1 MNQLILTA
9 DFDFADLALSE
20 LQRTFR
26 AAKVVATLAPGIF
39 LVEIEQPFIELAD
52 QWRLAPPI
60 FIRHIAPVQIVVPL
74 QAQAEAD
81 LAALRQQ
88 VIIEIAP
95 LIDPELA
102 FSVQTRILADLPYK
116 PFDVNNALADVIK
129 TNTNATLDVRV
140 PEQILSVVCAVTL
153 DQPVPAGSPP
163 IPHAAFI
170 GLSLTI
176 HNISDWA
183 GGVRRFAREADQVS
197 RSEFKLLEALEIFVI
212 ELPPH
217 GVALDLGASP
227 GGWTRVLRLHE
238 QYVTAVDPGEL
249 DPRVAKDRGVRHK
262 RVTAEAYLA
271 DEPDQFDIIVND
283 MRMDAR
289 DSARLMVKYVRQLQP
304 HGIVIMTLKL
314 PEQNRPP
321 VIDHAF
327 NLLREAYQ
335 IVGAR
340 QLFHNRSEIT
350 VYLKPL
356 PSVYSQYE

>member
-1 MNQLILTA
+1 MNQFIMTA
-9 DFDFADLALSE
+9 DFDFADLALGE
-20 LQRTFR
+20 LQRTCR
-26 AAKVVATLAPGIF
+26 TAKVTATLAPGIF
-39 LVEIEQPFIELAD
+39 LVESAQPFVELAE

-60 FIRHIAPVQIVVPL
+60 FIRHLSPVQIVVPL
-74 QAQAEAD
+74 HAQTEAD
-81 LAALRQQ
+81 LATLREQ
-88 VIIEIAP
+88 VMVEIVP
-95 LIDPELA
+95 LIDPDLA

-129 TNTNATLDVRV
+129 TSTAAPLDVRL

-153 DQPVPAGSPP
+153 DHPVPAGSPP
-163 IPHAAFI
+163 IPHSALI
-170 GLSLTI
+170 GLSLAI
-176 HNISDWA
+176 HNLSDWA

-197 RSEFKLLEALEIFVI
+197 RSEFKLLEALEIFEI

-238 QYVTAVDPGEL
+238 QYVTAIDPGDL
-249 DPRVAKDRGVRHK
+249 DPRVAADRGVRHK
-262 RVTAEAYLA
+262 RTTAEAYLA
-271 DEPDQFDIIVND
+271 DDPDQFDIIVND

-289 DSARLMVKYVRQLQP
+289 DSARLMVRYAHQLQP

-321 VIDHAF
+321 IIDHAF
-327 NLLREAYQ
+327 NILREAYQ
-335 IVGAR
+335 IAGAR

-350 VYLKPL
+350 VYLKPH
-356 PSVYSQYE
+356 SAVYH